1 MQLSDLTFLFA
12 FLPLTLLCAFF
23 VRKNL
28 RLQNA
33 VLLGSSVLF
42 CAASGIPGLLA
53 ACFETL
59 GVFYLG
65 LLLSRANR
73 VTLDLLGTMSVA
85 RTRVSINLRRAIG
98 FIRANYKEKITLTD
112 LCRAAAVSPQQMIRY
127 FKSELSATPG
137 RYINEVKID
146 RAKELFLTHP
156 DLSVAEI
163 ATELGFPDPHY
174 FTRLFKKLSGETPTG
189 YKKRVHSFD
198 EKKQ

>member
-1 MQLSDLTFLFA
+1 M
-12 FLPLTLLCAFF
+12 
-23 VRKNL
+23 
-28 RLQNA
+28 
-33 VLLGSSVLF
+33 
-42 CAASGIPGLLA
+42 
-53 ACFETL
+53 
-59 GVFYLG
+59 
-65 LLLSRANR
+65 
-73 VTLDLLGTMSVA
+73 TLDLLGNMSVD

-156 DLSVAEI
+156 DLFGRRNRVRA
-163 ATELGFPDPHY
+163 
-174 FTRLFKKLSGETPTG
+174 RLSRSALFHEAFSRAPLRRNTDRVQ
-189 YKKRVHSFD
+189 KRVHSFD